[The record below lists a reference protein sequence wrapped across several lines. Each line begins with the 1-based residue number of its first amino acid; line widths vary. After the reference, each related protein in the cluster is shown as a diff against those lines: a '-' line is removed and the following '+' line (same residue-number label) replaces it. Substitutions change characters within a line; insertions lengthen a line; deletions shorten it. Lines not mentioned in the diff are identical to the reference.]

1 MLCESGTT
9 LVNEDLMM
17 MMDCIIHGISVH
29 PEVCFQSSKKYAK
42 NKKGKIMTRN

>member
-17 MMDCIIHGISVH
+17 MMDCVIHSAGA
-29 PEVCFQSSKKYAK
+29 KKIVLGAK
-42 NKKGKIMTRN
+42 L